1 MRPNVR
7 QALRRFPLRDRPRLL
22 RVAVVLI
29 VSAAGLVMGTMPDPT
44 RSTAA
49 EAVTS
54 GAWPVK
60 GVYDSSSRALELAS
74 SHLELSAA
82 WSQPSAARLTV
93 RLPEDSTPLIADA
106 STWLILRDGSLLD
119 LSTEARPA
127 GPMRLQPIAEPGLGP
142 GLRAE
147 GELWVERLDLA
158 VRVELVLFENGPY
171 FTSRLIPPPGSD
183 AIAGAVYLD
192 GRVFPASSPA
202 SVAYIA
208 DDDQLQEGTV
218 PAEEV
223 EISIGHGKPLLLRE
237 ASAPRG
243 ILMAL
248 LDPSDSPSSV
258 RASALDAGIAFRWR
272 HRHIGGGR
280 PGLSPDLPRLYVHL
294 VDTRD
299 LSAALD
305 PYRSLIRDLYPPAP
319 VPPWFRQQWIS
330 WYLYGMD
337 VDEARLKAQIDHIA
351 DNLNDL
357 GPWSILVDAGW
368 YVAEGRPDSDW
379 RRVDETKFPSGLR
392 SLVDYAHERGVR
404 VVLYLSGSYLD
415 DRADTGNWLGLR
427 GIAERHPEWLV
438 DIENGDPWHSYYY
451 DYSHPGFQEYLRRV
465 LHDYFVTY
473 GVDGIK
479 VDGLQDT
486 RFAVERGVERGLY
499 SPDERP
505 IVPTASL
512 YALIYREASA
522 LRPDVYLE
530 AGWRMPAFSAP
541 HFTVARQSDDTPD
554 FDSGFPAPG
563 LRDHVDYAIAQR
575 LLLDQRPHLGNFWGD
590 PNEDPIGLRWL
601 EAGLA
606 LSSPVALGFDLR
618 SMAPETL
625 SDYRARLAQLRP
637 FRGDVR
643 IPGGLHSNSFS
654 STVDGITFI
663 ALFNRGN
670 DAREMVAE
678 LADHGLAS
686 GARIAGYDVAADR
699 PFSVRGSLS
708 TTVGPRDLRLFALRA
723 DPGVLWT
730 DSGHRVAASRSGLS
744 LEMTGPEGLG
754 GYAYVATP
762 RPRAILIDGEPLPPD
777 RWSYDDES
785 GVLRLEYGYGDD
797 GTVSIEIGY

>member
-1 MRPNVR
+1 MG
-7 QALRRFPLRDRPRLL
+7 
-22 RVAVVLI
+22 
-29 VSAAGLVMGTMPDPT
+29 AAPDPT
-44 RSTAA
+44 TSAA
-49 EAVTS
+49 LEALTS
-54 GAWPVK
+54 GARPVK
-60 GVYDSSSRALELAS
+60 GVYDPGSRTLEMAS
-74 SHLELSAA
+74 SHLELTAA
-82 WSQPSAARLTV
+82 WSPPSTTRLTV
-93 RLPEDSTPLIADA
+93 RLAENDSPLIGDA
-106 STWLILRDGSLLD
+106 STWLILKDGSLLD
-119 LSTEARPA
+119 LSTEARPT
-127 GPMRLQPIAEPGLGP
+127 GSMRLLPVAEAGLGP

-147 GELWVERLDLA
+147 GELWVESIELA

-171 FTSRLIPPPGSD
+171 FTSRVIPPPGSD

-192 GRVFPASSPA
+192 GRVFPGASPA
-202 SVAYIA
+202 RVAYLA
-208 DDDQLQEGTV
+208 DDDQLEEGAV
-218 PAEEV
+218 PTEEIEV
-223 EISIGHGKPLLLRE
+223 PIGHGKPLLLRE

-258 RASALDAGIAFRWR
+258 RASALDTGIAFQWR
-272 HRHIGGGR
+272 HRHIPDGR
-280 PGLSPDLPRLYVHL
+280 PGFQAEFPRLYVHL

-319 VPPWFRQQWIS
+319 VPSWFRQQWIS

-337 VDEARLKAQIDHIA
+337 VDEAKLRAQIDYIA
-351 DNLNDL
+351 ANLNDL
-357 GPWSILVDAGW
+357 GPWSVLVDAGW

-379 RRVDETKFPSGLR
+379 RRVDEGKFPSGLR

-404 VVLYLSGSYLD
+404 VVLYFSGSYLD
-415 DRADTGNWLGLR
+415 DRAASGNWLGLK

-438 DIENGDPWHSYYY
+438 EIENDDPWHSYYY
-451 DYSHPGFQEYLRRV
+451 DYSHPGFQEYLRQV
-465 LHDYFVTY
+465 LHDYFVRY

-499 SPDERP
+499 SPEERP

-541 HFTVARQSDDTPD
+541 HFTVARQSDDSPD

-590 PNEDPIGLRWL
+590 PNGNPIGLRWL

-606 LSSPVALGFDLR
+606 LNSPVVLGFDLP

-625 SDYRARLAQLRP
+625 SDYRARLTQLRP
-637 FRGDVR
+637 FRGSVR
-643 IPGGLHSNSFS
+643 IPGGLYSDSFS
-654 STVDGITFI
+654 STVDGTTFV
-663 ALFNRGN
+663 ALFNRGEE
-670 DAREMVAE
+670 AREMGAD
-678 LADHGLAS
+678 LADHGL
-686 GARIAGYDVAADR
+686 GPGTRVAGYDVAADH
-699 PFSVRGSLS
+699 PFPVRGSLS
-708 TTVGPRDLRLFALRA
+708 AVVEPRGLRLFALRS

-730 DSGHRVAASRSGLS
+730 NSGYRVAASPAGLS
-744 LEMTGPEGLG
+744 LEMTGSGDLD

-762 RPRAILIDGEPLPPD
+762 RPRAILVDGEPPPSD
-777 RWSYDDES
+777 RWSYDDDS
-785 GVLRLEYGYGDD
+785 GVLRLEYAYGDD
-797 GTVSIEIGY
+797 GTVSIEISY